1 MYRYLHI
8 YYKDKTFYQNAKNE
22 YQKNIKKAHNRLLR
36 IKFFKHNEN
45 KINLIGFDGSIKKT
59 YKRITAKLFD
69 NISKT
74 IDKMPLGYMKPG
86 MKISK
91 TKKQP
96 GLSLYVD
103 YNPKTTLKG
112 TGFKN
117 AETADKTIQ
126 LIKNRDLTYQKRVIL
141 TMYNRAKFHPYR
153 TNDMEKAMVVFKK
166 WLDSNK

>member
-1 MYRYLHI
+1 
-8 YYKDKTFYQNAKNE
+8 
-22 YQKNIKKAHNRLLR
+22 
-36 IKFFKHNEN
+36 
-45 KINLIGFDGSIKKT
+45 
-59 YKRITAKLFD
+59 
-69 NISKT
+69 
-74 IDKMPLGYMKPG
+74 MPLGYMKPG

-126 LIKNRDLTYQKRVIL
+126 LIKNRDLAYQKRVIL
-141 TMYNRAKFHPYR
+141 TMFNRAKFHPHR
-153 TNDMEKAMVVFKK
+153 TDNMEKAMIIFKK